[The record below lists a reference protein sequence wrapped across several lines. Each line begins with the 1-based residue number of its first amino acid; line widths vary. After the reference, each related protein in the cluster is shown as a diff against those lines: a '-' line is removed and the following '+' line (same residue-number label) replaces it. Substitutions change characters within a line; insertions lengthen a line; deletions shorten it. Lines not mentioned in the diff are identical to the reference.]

1 MVLALLVAEIHTDPY
16 GGSVTKKAAAKSQ
29 TDWVDAGLGVLAIN
43 GADAVKVEVL
53 AGLLGVTKGSFYWH
67 FADRSALLVAMLERW
82 EAVATDAIMATI
94 DADGGTPAQRLE
106 RLLEISTNHSAAA
119 LESGLRAWARTDDDV
134 AQALNRVDARREGY
148 VRDLLQAHGLP
159 EALAITGAHML
170 YLALIGEYACVA
182 HGAVPTPAVL
192 WRTMLAVLQ
201 G

>member
-1 MVLALLVAEIHTDPY
+1 MTRN
-16 GGSVTKKAAAKSQ
+16 TAKTQ
-29 TDWVDAGLGVLAIN
+29 LDWVDAGLGVLALH
-43 GADAVKVEVL
+43 GANAVKIDAL
-53 AGLLGVTKGSFYWH
+53 ASLLGVTKGSFYWH

-106 RLLEISTNHSAAA
+106 RLIDIGTNHSAAA
-119 LESGLRAWARTDDDV
+119 LESGLRAWARTDDEV
-134 AQALNRVDARREGY
+134 AQALLRVDARREGY
-148 VRDLLQAHGLP
+148 VRDLLSAHGLP
-159 EALAITGAHML
+159 DALALTGAHML

-192 WRTMLAVLQ
+192 WRTMLTLLQ